1 MRAGSD
7 PGLIAITLR
16 AGVFD
21 MCQSYDHA
29 AETGCPAAPTASWS
43 TGLPKSR
50 SAADDVIA
58 PAPSEPGAGETIA
71 DCSELRPLNAPA
83 SAAGGM
89 ESVATI
95 RIATAPAAC
104 PRASRAAPPTAP
116 PR

>member
-50 SAADDVIA
+50 SAADGVIA
-58 PAPSEPGAGETIA
+58 PAPSEPGAGIA
-71 DCSELRPLNAPA
+71 CIDMRALNAPF
-83 SAAGGM
+83 SAACGM

-95 RIATAPAAC
+95 RIATAPAA
-104 PRASRAAPPTAP
+104 
-116 PR
+116 